1 MYILLLLLL
10 FVEAMRKMS
19 TGFKVPDWQRPLPLT
34 SFSNIPPCQFTM
46 MNFTYHKKQGK
57 AWYSPPF
64 YSEPGGYKFC
74 LRIDPNGMLEGKES
88 HLSVWVYVMRGR
100 FDESLKWPF
109 TGKVTVQLLNWKAD
123 KGHIQNIVSFD
134 DAAGDKVRARVT
146 SGKYAATGRGSSK
159 FVPHS
164 MLRLNVAKNTEF
176 ISDDC
181 MCFKI
186 SKVDVKDILG
196 GYSHT
201 ASLSTSDSLV
211 SSIIS

>member
-1 MYILLLLLL
+1 MSNACTPILVGVVSLVSMIWLP
-10 FVEAMRKMS
+10 
-19 TGFKVPDWQRPLPLT
+19 FKNGQISLSRHGLY
-34 SFSNIPPCQFTM
+34 F
-46 MNFTYHKKQGK
+46 YHKRQGK

-109 TGKVTVQLLNWKAD
+109 TGKVTVQLLNWRAD

-164 MLRLNVAKNTEF
+164 MLPVNLGKNTEF
-176 ISDDC
+176 ICDDC
-181 MCFKI
+181 LCFKI
-186 SKVDVKDILG
+186 FKVDVKHIT
-196 GYSHT
+196 S
-201 ASLSTSDSLV
+201 SLSVSGLHSDST
-211 SSIIS
+211 SSMTSSMISS